1 MSNEISRVYQFLAE
15 RPDWKT
21 EMDTNNDGTILKSEF
36 RDFLAAEF
44 DWESLEGW
52 NGETSKQTDLIN
64 EFWKN
69 IDTTQTGN
77 ITGTNFKNKNALDS
91 KEITNMNLKIEM
103 YEILNDYTSTLSA
116 PSVVSDSSR
125 WKQSVNQSLANL
137 TETFIKNG
145 GVKEDLLAYLESVSE
160 GVQNKTTADC
170 VADEYLNTELKDFMK
185 EYNYSYLEDKTLQ
198 GIISNYIQ
206 NIPEGSTAEDI
217 KSTVQLNV
225 DAYLATAGVKED
237 NAFDLSAY
245 GYSVNDATAL
255 NDLQKT
261 YLTKTLQT
269 AFENVQNETGY
280 ESNKELYDNAVNEF
294 INNIL
299 SGAKFND
306 FETIKG
312 YTYENFT
319 NSEQYKEVTDV
330 VAAKE
335 LLKGDDLYNRVASE
349 INQSLAD
356 LIKNDGRYL
365 DVMDDIEA
373 ELITQVTSGE
383 FSVDGNLDTNAM
395 LDWAVK
401 QIQSRI
407 MEFYENGLGDLSLS
421 ELNDLYD
428 MLYVAAN
435 NEPDDDKSEQAHKDA
450 ANKYLD
456 AISSK
461 NDLFKN
467 AVESVFNGKSYKT
480 TISELTPS
488 QIKDKIDQVKKLLDT
503 YGDASELTIS
513 NGDWGIADT
522 ITLEEGDIG
531 EFTLNPQFKDPSG
544 NVKTITSDRIKYT
557 SSNTSIATIDD
568 TGKITINSQ
577 KANSSFSVIFNVTI
591 DGILV
596 GTKSVTIKFEEK
608 QITAADVLE
617 TANFNGVG
625 DGSGGHLEVF
635 GTTVPA
641 ENTQVSASNFA
652 DLYNNNAV
660 IQLHRERG
668 NYTDDDLA
676 KKRLGCL
683 INMIT
688 GALLNSGTEFDR
700 TILLQAATNV
710 QNKYNNLEHTKIKE
724 NWEKDK
730 LARYAASE
738 IQNGNCTNNAIVRYE
753 DTYNKNY
760 NVYLVSFRGLVD
772 DILAEYNRLA

>member
-145 GVKEDLLAYLESVSE
+145 GVKEDLLAYLESMSE
-160 GVQNKTTADC
+160 SVQNKTTADC

-217 KSTVQLNV
+217 KSTVQLIV

-237 NAFDLSAY
+237 NAFDLGAY
-245 GYSVNDATAL
+245 GYSVNEASAL

-330 VAAKE
+330 VTAKE

-365 DVMDDIEA
+365 DVMDDIET
-373 ELITQVTSGE
+373 ELINQVTSGE

-407 MEFYENGLGDLSLS
+407 MEFYENGLGDLGLS

-435 NEPDDDKSEQAHKDA
+435 NEVDDDKSEQDHKDA
-450 ANKYLD
+450 AIKYLD
-456 AISSK
+456 AISGK

-467 AVESVFNGKSYKT
+467 AVDSVFNGKSYKT
-480 TISELTPS
+480 IISELTPS
-488 QIKDKIDQVKKLLDT
+488 KIKDKIDQVKKLLDT
-503 YGDASELTIS
+503 YGDATELTVS

-522 ITLEEGDIG
+522 ITLEEGDTG
-531 EFTLNPQFKDPSG
+531 EFTLSPQFKDPSG

-608 QITAADVLE
+608 QITAQDVLE

-660 IQLHRERG
+660 IQLHREKG

-676 KKRLGCL
+676 RKRLGCL

-688 GALLNSGTEFDR
+688 GALLNSNAGFDR

-724 NWEKDK
+724 NWEKDT

>member
-145 GVKEDLLAYLESVSE
+145 GVKEDLLAYLESMSE
-160 GVQNKTTADC
+160 SVQNKTTADC

-217 KSTVQLNV
+217 KSTVQLIV

-280 ESNKELYDNAVNEF
+280 ESNKELYDNAVNEL

-319 NSEQYKEVTDV
+319 NSEQYKEVIDV
-330 VAAKE
+330 VTAKE

-383 FSVDGNLDTNAM
+383 FSVDGNLDTDAM

-522 ITLEEGDIG
+522 ITLEEGNIG

-660 IQLHRERG
+660 IQLHRESG

>member
-217 KSTVQLNV
+217 KSTVQLIV
-225 DAYLATAGVKED
+225 DAYLATAGLKED
-237 NAFDLSAY
+237 NAFDLGAY
-245 GYSVNDATAL
+245 GYTVNDTTAL

-269 AFENVQNETGY
+269 AFENVQNEANY
-280 ESNKELYDNAVNEF
+280 EANKELYDNAVNEY

-299 SGAKFND
+299 SNAKFND
-306 FETIKG
+306 FETIKD
-312 YTYENFT
+312 YNYEMFT

-330 VAAKE
+330 VTAKE
-335 LLKGDDLYNRVASE
+335 LLKGDELYNRVASE

-428 MLYVAAN
+428 MLYIAAN